1 MHPAVML
8 RHLTAS
14 FVDGLICTTCSAN
27 VLSNALHIWCI
38 RGRSF
43 LCTASVELYQSTL
56 EHDANA
62 VSYPVFFF
70 FRFFS
75 SSGRVL
81 CTPEQHNAFACK
93 RCFRRQFD
101 KNWASRRVIACDL
114 HTRCSQ
120 WLLDIVL
127 ISLKTSRFSL
137 VQRFRFQ
144 HFAGSCQNRC
154 LPIYFSCTVI
164 LTSQATSKCNAQNVT
179 LSRSLIKFCCFFFFS
194 TQRPP
199 SDGWCRLSSAA
210 ASMWGICPRSKN
222 NIFLLRGYVQGWN
235 RFPSASVNADGFPA
249 CWMFAWNAYV
259 TLT

>member
-1 MHPAVML
+1 MRTCCQMRFIFDVFVADH
-8 RHLTAS
+8 S
-14 FVDGLICTTCSAN
+14 FVPLPSSFTR
-27 VLSNALHIWCI
+27 ALW
-38 RGRSF
+38 SMMQMQLATPF
-43 LCTASVELYQSTL
+43 
-56 EHDANA
+56 
-62 VSYPVFFF
+62 FFF

-179 LSRSLIKFCCFFFFS
+179 LSRSLIKFCCFFFFRRNDRH
-194 TQRPP
+194 QMGGVDLARPRQACGGYVHGARTTY
-199 SDGWCRLSSAA
+199 SCSAD
-210 ASMWGICPRSKN
+210 MSKAE
-222 NIFLLRGYVQGWN
+222 IGSQAHLWTRMVFLPAGCLRG
-235 RFPSASVNADGFPA
+235 
-249 CWMFAWNAYV
+249 
-259 TLT
+259 TLMSL